1 MPRLRQE
8 PRPWPNLRRLR
19 QGHRCGGLILPRP
32 DTGKLGFH
40 SFRKTVIQTLQ
51 AAGVAAELRTAYV
64 GHDLDDEHH
73 SSYGMGAPKRQV
85 LDAIT
90 RLDYPVS
97 PATDAFT

>member
-1 MPRLRQE
+1 
-8 PRPWPNLRRLR
+8 
-19 QGHRCGGLILPRP
+19 
-32 DTGKLGFH
+32 
-40 SFRKTVIQTLQ
+40 LQ